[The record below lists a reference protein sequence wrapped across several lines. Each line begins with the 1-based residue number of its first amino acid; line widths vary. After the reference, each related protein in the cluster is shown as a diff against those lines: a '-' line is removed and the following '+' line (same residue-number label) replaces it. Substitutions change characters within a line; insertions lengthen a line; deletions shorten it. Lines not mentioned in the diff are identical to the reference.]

1 MQNDCGLD
9 VWEAAAAKEV
19 FLLFSYDTIVGRV
32 GGGRLA
38 GGMPFEDDGGDGD
51 DRRKR

>member
-19 FLLFSYDTIVGRV
+19 FLLFSDDSTSGRV
-32 GGGRLA
+32 V
-38 GGMPFEDDGGDGD
+38 DG
-51 DRRKR
+51 